1 MYRLATLVFL
11 LFCALNFNTFAQP
24 YNNEWINNGQTYVK
38 ITVPANGLYQI
49 PQSALLAAGLPN
61 IGSGFQLF
69 RNGQQVPLY
78 ITSEG
83 VMTGGDYIEF
93 IGTPNTGN
101 ADTPLF
107 NNPDDQLNPARSLFT
122 DTAAYFL
129 TWNNLSANLRYQNTP
144 NNLTAAP
151 PAETFFW
158 QTSLWTVNNQF
169 NPGLPFDYQGNTPL
183 RFAGFDP
190 CEGFTGTNIA
200 TGATQTYNLLAP
212 DLYEPATVNAQVSLK
227 VVGRSDDPLQPND
240 HTVTASV
247 NGTPY
252 ATTTYNGFNCATLN
266 FEAPLP
272 ALFGGGATLS
282 VTSGGT
288 PPATDVNAV
297 AWYRLQYPHSFSFG
311 GASFFSFTLQDNT
324 EKYLEISN
332 FNGGDTPVL
341 YDQTNNLRLQA
352 VQEGGLLKFK
362 LPQGS
367 TTATPRNLCL
377 VNTNPNAIALVNTL
391 QPFSFNNFNSPLNQG
406 NFVIIAH
413 PALAAGATNAVEA
426 YANYRR
432 SAQGG
437 SYTVQVAYIDELY
450 NQFAFGIA
458 KHPLSIRNFIN
469 YALDNWVT
477 PPQYVL
483 LLGKGITYNQTTFN
497 ANAFNANLVPTFG
510 VPASDALLATRSN
523 TDTAPQVAIG
533 RIPAA
538 TPADVQAYLNKLMQ
552 YETTQTDFLCSDDN
566 FWRKDILHLA
576 QGDTGE
582 VDLNS
587 SYLYAYQQL
596 LENNNG
602 YGGRIK
608 GSFANN
614 KFGSLNFPEIEQLI
628 NNGVGLVQFTG
639 NANNNGYWLTD
650 INPPQFYQNE
660 GRYPVMLA
668 SAGKSGSMYDYSPTG
683 AGNMMADFVLAS
695 QSGAVAFMGNTDAV
709 IPNKADTCTTGIL
722 AQLNTI
728 NYGQSLASSITN
740 AAQTLLPAT
749 GTNSQLHYTLQT
761 IALAADPALSPVPR
775 QQPELSLPISGMSFY
790 NPATGFPIL
799 SNPLFINSQM
809 PEFEARFVIKNMG
822 RALPDSVDLTVQRIL
837 PTGDYLPVIT
847 QRRPITVY
855 ADTLSLLIPNNL
867 PQYSGFNSFV
877 FTIDGSFE
885 TEEDCE
891 FNNTAIVLA
900 DMNPYC
906 EIDLGPDEL
915 YVLPDA
921 FPLTLSAEGDW
932 ITYQWSTGQTTPQ
945 ITVTDFGTYTLTVT
959 NSFGC
964 VAADAVQVSFN
975 NSIYNANNNTLQITA
990 RPNPAT
996 DQILVSGVQNCL
1008 LQLFSVNGQPVFT
1021 QHATT
1026 NTAQLS
1032 LQTLPPG
1039 VYLLKAVSAAG
1050 AGVIKVVK
1058 R

>member
-1 MYRLATLVFL
+1 MCRLATLVFL
-11 LFCALNFNTFAQP
+11 LLCALNFNIFAQP

-38 ITVPANGLYQI
+38 INVAANGLYQI

-78 ITSEG
+78 TTSEG
-83 VMTGGDYIEF
+83 TMTGSDYIQF
-93 IGTPNTGN
+93 IGLTNTGN

-107 NNPDDQLNPARSLFT
+107 NNPDDQLNTARSLFT

-129 TWNNLSANLRYQNTP
+129 TWNNLVPNLRYQNTP

-151 PAETFFW
+151 PAETFFR
-158 QTSLWTVNNQF
+158 QTSFWAVNNQF
-169 NPGLPFDYQGNTPL
+169 NAGVPFAYQGNTPL
-183 RFAGFDP
+183 RFAGFGA
-190 CEGFTGTNIA
+190 CEGFVGTNIA
-200 TGATQTYNLLAP
+200 AGATQTFNLLAP
-212 DLYEPATVNAQVSLK
+212 NLYESATGNAQVSLK
-227 VVGRSDDPLQPND
+227 VVGRSDNPLLPND
-240 HTVTASV
+240 HTITASV

-252 ATTTYNGFNCATLN
+252 ATATYNGFSCTEQT
-266 FEAPLP
+266 FEVPLP
-272 ALFGGGATLS
+272 AFLGGGATLS
-282 VTSGGT
+282 VTSSGT
-288 PPATDVNAV
+288 DADINAV
-297 AWYRLQYPHSFSFG
+297 AWYRLQYPRSFNFG
-311 GASFFSFTLQDNT
+311 GSSFFNFTLSDNT
-324 EKYLEISN
+324 EKYLEIDN
-332 FNGGDTPVL
+332 FNGGDAPVL

-362 LPQGS
+362 LPEG
-367 TTATPRNLCL
+367 TPLTATRNLYL
-377 VNTNPNAIALVNTL
+377 VNTNPDAITLLNTL
-391 QPFSFNNFNSPLNQG
+391 QTVDFTNFSNPPNQG
-406 NFVIIAH
+406 NFVIITH
-413 PALAAGATNAVEA
+413 PALAAGAANAVET

-437 SYTVQVAYIDELY
+437 NYNVQVVYIDELY

-469 YALDNWVT
+469 YAVDNWQT

-497 ANAFNANLVPTFG
+497 TAAFNANLVPTYG
-510 VPASDALLATRSN
+510 VPASDVLLAARNN

-533 RIPAA
+533 RVPAS
-538 TPADVQAYLNKLMQ
+538 TPAEVQAYLDKLIA
-552 YETTQTDFLCSDDN
+552 YETTQTDFLCNEDN

-587 SYLYAYQQL
+587 SYLVAYQQL
-596 LENNNG
+596 LESNNG
-602 YGGRIK
+602 YGGRVK

-614 KFGSLNFPEIEQLI
+614 KFGSLNFPEIEQLL

-668 SAGKSGSMYDYSPTG
+668 SAGKSGSMYDYSATG
-683 AGNMMADFVLAS
+683 SGNMMADFVLAS
-695 QSGAVAFMGNTDAV
+695 QSGAAAFMGNTDVA
-709 IPNKADTCTTGIL
+709 IPETANTCTTGIL
-722 AQLNTI
+722 EQLNTL
-728 NYGQSLASSITN
+728 NYGQPLASCIKN
-740 AAQTLLPAT
+740 ATQTLMPAAAT
-749 GTNSQLHYTLQT
+749 DNQLLYTLQT
-761 IALAADPALSPVPR
+761 IALAADPAISPVPR

-809 PEFEARFVIKNMG
+809 TAFEARFVVKNIG
-822 RALPDSVDLTVQRIL
+822 KALPDSVDLTVQRIL
-837 PTGDYLPVIT
+837 PTGDYLPIFT
-847 QRRPITVY
+847 QRRPATVY
-855 ADTLSLLIPNNL
+855 ADTVSVLIPNNL

-885 TEEDCE
+885 IDEDCE

-906 EIDLGPDEL
+906 EVDLGPDEL
-915 YVLPDA
+915 YVLPEA
-921 FPLTLSAEGDW
+921 FPLTFSADGDW
-932 ITYQWSTGQTTPQ
+932 LAYQWSNGQTTPQ
-945 ITVTDFGTYTLTVT
+945 ITVTDFGTYTVTVT

-964 VAADAVQVSFN
+964 VAVDAVQVSFN
-975 NSIYNANNNTLQITA
+975 NSIYGATGNTLQITA
-990 RPNPAT
+990 QPNPTT
-996 DQILVSGVQNCL
+996 DQLLVSGVQNCR
-1008 LQLFSVNGQPVFT
+1008 LQLFTGNGQLVFT
-1021 QHATT
+1021 QDATA
-1026 NTAQLS
+1026 NAQLLS
-1032 LQTLPPG
+1032 LQTLPAG

-1050 AGVIKVVK
+1050 VGVVKVVK